1 MPKCPECGKEINELI
16 NYQSFQHKYNVV
28 VEERH
33 GGRYIEFYEHDSF
46 IDDSEEAINEYVCPE
61 CEQTIFNSDS
71 DAEYFLLGETENGN

>member
-1 MPKCPECGKEINELI
+1 MNTIVLLMIQKKQFIDD
-16 NYQSFQHKYNVV
+16 S
-28 VEERH
+28 EEAI
-33 GGRYIEFYEHDSF
+33 RYIEFYEHDSF